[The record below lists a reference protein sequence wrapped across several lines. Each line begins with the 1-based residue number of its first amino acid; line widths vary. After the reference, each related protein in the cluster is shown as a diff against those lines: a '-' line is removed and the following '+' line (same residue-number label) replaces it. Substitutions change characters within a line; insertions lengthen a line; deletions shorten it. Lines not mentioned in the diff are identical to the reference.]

1 MFEGLERII
10 CQPGEKIFQEGAEG
24 DCAYLIESGRVEI
37 SVLRENRN
45 INVSILGAGDL
56 FGEMALID
64 SGVRTATATAIEE
77 TCVVSIYRS
86 LIEKKLTKTDPTI
99 KHLLHLVL
107 KRFRNIHDSLTQ
119 NGLQTPEKEDKDLD
133 NIPSETQQLFI
144 QHIRTASDIREALNR
159 DEFRLYYQPIIA
171 IDDDR
176 LAGFEALIRWR
187 HPEHGL
193 IPPVEFLSV
202 MENTGQILPVGV
214 WIVERACHDF
224 NKFSK
229 EHYKLFGSSA
239 PLFLSINLSAN
250 QLADAEHMMQL
261 ANIVHRTGVDPACIK
276 WEVTETVL
284 IGELEQAQQILTTLR
299 DQGFCASLDDFG
311 TGFSSLSY
319 LQKFPVDSI
328 KIDRSFINR
337 MLSDHN
343 SMQIVKASI
352 GLAKTLDLV
361 VVAEGVESKEEVEQ
375 LIDMGCSYCQGYYY
389 AKPLPPAETMGYIRQ
404 SLNIKK

>member
-10 CQPGEKIFQEGAEG
+10 CLPEDKIFQEGAEG
-24 DCAYLIESGRVEI
+24 NCAYLIESGSVEI
-37 SVLRENRN
+37 SVLRGNR
-45 INVSILGAGDL
+45 NVSICILGEGDL

-77 TCVVSIYRS
+77 TCLVSIYRN

-119 NGLQTPEKEDKDLD
+119 DGLQTPEKEDKDLD

-276 WEVTETVL
+276 LEVTETVL
-284 IGELEQAQQILTTLR
+284 IDELEQAQQMLTTLQ
-299 DQGFCASLDDFG
+299 DQNFGASLDDFG
-311 TGFSSLSY
+311 TGYSSLSH

-389 AKPLPPAETMGYIRQ
+389 AKSLPPAETMEYIRQ